1 RDFRTVRR
9 SQPSWG
15 PRGVCLLMTER
26 TIFMAALEIADPA
39 ERAAYLEQACG
50 GDAALRHQVETLL
63 AAHEREGGFL
73 DVPAL
78 EQVAARP
85 RPGVPAIPPTVA
97 PEAPEETQAE
107 APAGGG
113 ADQFFAFLLPPQK
126 PGALGR
132 LGHYDVLEVVGK
144 GGMGIV
150 LRAFDEKL
158 QRVIAI

>member
-1 RDFRTVRR
+1 MEKPAVR
-9 SQPSWG
+9 G
-15 PRGVCLLMTER
+15 TRGVCLLMTER

-63 AAHEREGGFL
+63 AAHEREGEFL
-73 DVPAL
+73 DVPAV
-78 EQVAARP
+78 EQVAAAP
-85 RPGVPAIPPTVA
+85 RPGVQAVTPSAPP
-97 PEAPEETQAE
+97 EGPEETQGE

-113 ADQFFAFLLPPQK
+113 ADECLAFLLPPQK

-150 LRAFDEKL
+150 L
-158 QRVIAI
+158 